1 VRLIDVS
8 VPIRPGMVV
17 WEGDPPVSFAPA
29 SSLEA
34 GDPANVTTLA
44 LGSHSGTHVDAP
56 LHFLAGGSGVDELPL
71 EALVGPALV
80 LDLMSVE
87 GDVRA
92 GDLDFP
98 DGVERLLLK
107 TANSRLWGPD
117 EFVADHVAIAPDAA
131 RLLVDRGV
139 TLVGIDYL
147 SVGSPETHRILLGAG
162 VVALES
168 LDLRTVDPGGYQLVA
183 LPLRLVGLD
192 GAPARVVLIED
203 Q

>member
-80 LDLMSVE
+80 LDLVSVE

-92 GDLDFP
+92 GDLHFP
-98 DGVERLLLK
+98 DDVERLLLK
-107 TANSRLWGPD
+107 TANSRLWGRD
-117 EFVADHVAIAPDAA
+117 EFVAGHVAIAPDAA

-139 TLVGIDYL
+139 RLVGIDYL

-168 LDLRTVDPGGYQLVA
+168 LDLRRVDPGAYQLVA
-183 LPLRLVGLD
+183 LPLPLVGVD
-192 GAPARVVLIED
+192 GAPARVLLIED